1 MSVFSARWVSPVAS
15 SNIHDNAAKNLK
27 LGSSLHSVKLRGV
40 CFWCSLST
48 LLSLPLGTPTISA
61 SEASTVEGIPSDN
74 PCLGP
79 HVFQVFCLYGRGKN
93 LGLSCSPVRQGRH
106 RLFLWVSPQEG
117 IVCFF
122 FFGGGYCL
130 LLKPVSASDLEGTAS
145 GAPLKYLRHPPWK
158 VLTNVVEVLLLPQN
172 STLESGI

>member
-106 RLFLWVSPQEG
+106 RLFLWVSPQEA

-122 FFGGGYCL
+122 FFLGGGTVYSRNQCRPL
-130 LLKPVSASDLEGTAS
+130 ILK
-145 GAPLKYLRHPPWK
+145 APPQAHHWSTY
-158 VLTNVVEVLLLPQN
+158 VILP
-172 STLESGI
+172 EMF